1 MASDAKPDSPP
12 AGVDPPPPK
21 EEAKAEKEGE
31 GEEPQ
36 SGGRKRGRR
45 KKGEAGEAEKEKEKP
60 PPATPTIERPSRER
74 KTVER
79 YSELAPRV
87 TPAKKSPAILQGSGS
102 KLKDIPN
109 IQFKLSKRKADEN
122 LQSLH
127 VLMYG
132 RKSNVHFLK
141 RNISQFSGFV
151 WTDNQ
156 EKQRTRIKEKLDKF
170 NKERLLD
177 FCEILDIHVSRAA
190 TKKEEVS
197 AKLLEF
203 LESPCITRDVVLT
216 DDKKG
221 KKRGRRSKGNGQ
233 ATAEGASDGKKRRK
247 SRKQSTEA
255 AKEND
260 DEDDEGPAGSED
272 ASMGEEDDEGSEAK
286 DNAGSDEEPDEPPA
300 KKKAT
305 DDKQTKKAKEKDAT
319 AKKASTRPAKGVSK
333 PSQDTEEDDEPEVEL
348 ESKKVVKKV
357 SKSSKESDVTV
368 DKTTKKASKSKK
380 DEGKDGQNNNSGALN
395 NKARKKDAAKTTNK
409 NKGKGKGSTE
419 AGAAPTTEELH
430 AVVSDILKEVDFNTA
445 TLADILRQLGTHFKM
460 DLMDRKSEVK
470 HIIEEVINSMSDD
483 EEGEEDNAE
492 DDKDK
497 NAKEENSN
505 EDADGDEK

>member
-1 MASDAKPDSPP
+1 MALPP
-12 AGVDPPPPK
+12 WAVLLVPS
-21 EEAKAEKEGE
+21 
-31 GEEPQ
+31 Q
-36 SGGRKRGRR
+36 SLR
-45 KKGEAGEAEKEKEKP
+45 
-60 PPATPTIERPSRER
+60 
-74 KTVER
+74 
-79 YSELAPRV
+79 
-87 TPAKKSPAILQGSGS
+87 GSGS

-109 IQFKLSKRKADEN
+109 VQFKLSKRKVDEN

-156 EKQRTRIKEKLDKF
+156 EKQRARIKEKLDKF
-170 NKERLLD
+170 NKEKLLD
-177 FCEILDIHVSRAA
+177 FCEILDIYVSRAT

-203 LESPCITRDVVLT
+203 LESPCITREVVLT

-233 ATAEGASDGKKRRK
+233 TTAEGASEVKDLHIILYWWKTVDPGGFCKEHVGVERTRAVREQYYGGVVILNDREKRRK
-247 SRKQSTEA
+247 SRKQSAES

-272 ASMGEEDDEGSEAK
+272 VSMGEEDDEDSEAK

-300 KKKAT
+300 KKKPT
-305 DDKQTKKAKEKDAT
+305 DDKQTKKAKENDASG
-319 AKKASTRPAKGVSK
+319 KKASTKPAKGVTK
-333 PSQDTEEDDEPEVEL
+333 PSQDTEDEPEAEL
-348 ESKKVVKKV
+348 ESKRAGKKV

-368 DKTTKKASKSKK
+368 DKASKKVTKSKK
-380 DEGKDGQNNNSGALN
+380 DEGKEGQNNNSGVSN
-395 NKARKKDAAKTTNK
+395 NKARKKDIAKTTTK

-483 EEGEEDNAE
+483 EEGEEENAE
-492 DDKDK
+492 EDADK
-497 NAKEENSN
+497 NTKDENSK
-505 EDADGDEK
+505 EDGDEK